1 MRIDSTIGPKKQ
13 IGRVVSKVE
22 IAEKVFEIEISL
34 PELLLFKPGQYVSLK
49 VSEQGLRRS
58 YSVVDY
64 VGGVIKLIV
73 DVGPGGLG
81 SVFLEN
87 IKVGDDLEVMGFF
100 GNFLLDRTEVENKS
114 VVYFV
119 ATGTGI
125 APFIPMI
132 KKLKSFYA
140 GKVVLW
146 WGVRFVR
153 RVYWQDELKKLKE
166 DWDNFDHEMYVS
178 RPEAEW
184 NGKVGR
190 VGDTLDSVSAENA
203 SWYLCGATEMVEQMK
218 ERLRNMGVNEDNINY
233 EKFF

>member
-1 MRIDSTIGPKKQ
+1 MVGPKKQ
-13 IGRVVSKVE
+13 MGEVVSKLG

-34 PELLLFKPGQYVSLK
+34 PEVLLFKPGQYVSLK

-87 IKVGDDLEVMGFF
+87 IKVGDDIEVMGFF

-132 KKLKSFYA
+132 KKLKSFYT

-153 RVYWQDELKKLKE
+153 RVYWQDELKKIKE
-166 DWDNFDHEMYVS
+166 EWNNFEYEMYVS
-178 RPEAEW
+178 RPETEW

-190 VGDTLDSVSAENA
+190 VGDTLDSVETKNI
-203 SWYLCGATEMVEQMK
+203 SWFLCGATEMVEQMK
-218 ERLRNMGVNEDNINY
+218 NRLRLKGVSEDDINY

>member
-13 IGRVVSKVE
+13 MGKVVSKVE
-22 IAEKVFEIEISL
+22 IAEKVFKIEISL

-58 YSVVDY
+58 YSVVDC

-87 IKVGDDLEVMGFF
+87 IKVGGDLEVMGFF

-125 APFIPMI
+125 APFVPMI
-132 KKLKSFYA
+132 KKLKSFYT

-153 RVYWQDELKKLKE
+153 RVYWQNELKKIKGE
-166 DWDNFDHEMYVS
+166 WDNFDYEMYVS

-184 NGKVGR
+184 GGKVGR
-190 VGDTLDSVSAENA
+190 VGDTLDSVVTTKT
-203 SWYLCGATEMVEQMK
+203 SWFLCGATEMVEEMK
-218 ERLRNMGVNEDNINY
+218 ERLRNKGVNEDDINY

>member
-13 IGRVVSKVE
+13 IGKVISKVE

-64 VGGVIKLIV
+64 VGGAIRLVA

-100 GNFLLDRTEVENKS
+100 GNFLLDRSELENKNT
-114 VVYFV
+114 VYFV

-132 KKLKSFYA
+132 KKLKSFYT

-153 RVYWQDELKKLKE
+153 RVYWQDELKMIKD
-166 DWDNFDHEMYVS
+166 DWDNFEYEMYVS
-178 RPEAEW
+178 RPESEW
-184 NGKVGR
+184 GGKVGR
-190 VGDTLDSVSAENA
+190 VGDDLDGVSMEGS

-218 ERLRNMGVNEDNINY
+218 ERLKAKSVDEDDINY